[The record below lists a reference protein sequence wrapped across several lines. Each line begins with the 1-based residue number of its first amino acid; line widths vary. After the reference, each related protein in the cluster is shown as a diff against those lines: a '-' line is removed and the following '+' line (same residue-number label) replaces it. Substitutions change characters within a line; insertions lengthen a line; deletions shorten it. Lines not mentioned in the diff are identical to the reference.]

1 LEKQITTRRF
11 EFIAGNSAKFWE
23 ISTNQREVTV
33 RYGRLGTAGQSLTKS
48 FVSDV
53 AASSHVSGQIS
64 SKLGKGYVEVT
75 AA

>member
-1 LEKQITTRRF
+1 MSTRRF

-23 ISTNQREVTV
+23 ISTHNREVAV
-33 RYGRLGTAGQSLTKS
+33 RYGRLGTNGQTLTKS

-53 AASSHVSGQIS
+53 AASSHVTGQIT

>member
-1 LEKQITTRRF
+1 MSTRRF

-23 ISTNQREVTV
+23 ISTHNCEVTV
-33 RYGRLGTAGQSLTKS
+33 RYGRLGTNGQTLTKS

-53 AASSHVSGQIS
+53 AANSHVSGQIT

>member
-1 LEKQITTRRF
+1 MSTRRF
-11 EFIAGNSAKFWE
+11 EFVEGHSAKFWE
-23 ISTNQREVTV
+23 ISTRDREVTV
-33 RYGRLGTAGQSLTKS
+33 RYGRLGTSGQTLTKS

-53 AASSHVSGQIS
+53 AASSHVSGQIR